1 MKQDKKTYCWICNG
15 RTGFGF
21 GIEPMRIDTIC
32 CSSKCAKIIN
42 NPVEA
47 IKYGITYKENDYVN
61 SKI

>member
-1 MKQDKKTYCWICNG
+1 MKQDKKTYCLHCNG

-47 IKYGITYKENDYVN
+47 IKYGITYKEKRV
-61 SKI
+61 

>member
-1 MKQDKKTYCWICNG
+1 MVEVKLSENKKTYCWICNG

-32 CSSKCAKIIN
+32 CSSKHAKIIN

-47 IKYGITYKENDYVN
+47 RQYGITYKENQL
-61 SKI
+61 